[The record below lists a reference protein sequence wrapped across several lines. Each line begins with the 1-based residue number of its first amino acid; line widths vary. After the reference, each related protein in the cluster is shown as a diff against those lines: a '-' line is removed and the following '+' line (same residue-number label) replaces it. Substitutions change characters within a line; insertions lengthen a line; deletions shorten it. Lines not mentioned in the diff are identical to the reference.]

1 MRLSYPLSMPDLQVA
16 GVGLTTIDVL
26 ARLEDMP
33 TWQKGAFLGE
43 IGFDGGG
50 PVGTALVAASRL
62 GVRTGYMGICGND
75 EAADLKLLYLSRDG
89 VDTSRVMRRQTP
101 ENQLVL
107 VFVQQSSGDRVFGLI
122 KDMDDTLKPEELDRD
137 YIIAADYL
145 HLDGYHQKAALQA
158 VHWMH
163 AAGKKVMLDA
173 PRGSADMRHVI
184 SELVEVCDVFISGS
198 GVCQELSGKSDF
210 WDAGEAVLRM
220 GPQVVVQTEGEA
232 GSNTIAAGERFHT
245 PAFQVEAVD
254 TTGAGD
260 VFHGAYL
267 TGLLRGWDLRQTAR
281 FASAVA
287 AIKCTHLGGRRGAP
301 REAEVRAFLKQRG
314 AEMSGWLEQ

>member
-1 MRLSYPLSMPDLQVA
+1 MPDLQVA

-26 ARLEDMP
+26 ARLEEMP

-50 PVGTALVAASRL
+50 PVGTALVAAARL
-62 GVRTGYMGICGND
+62 GVRTGYVGICGND
-75 EAADLKLLYLSRDG
+75 EAAGLKLLYLTRDG
-89 VDTSRVMRRQTP
+89 VDTSRVMARQKP

-122 KDMDDTLKPEELDRD
+122 IDQDDALRPEELDRD
-137 YIIAADYL
+137 YITSADYL

-158 VHWMH
+158 AQWMH
-163 AAGKKVMLDA
+163 AADKKVMLDA
-173 PRGSADMRHVI
+173 PRGNADLRHVI
-184 SELVEVCDVFISGS
+184 GELVEVCDVLIGGS

-220 GPQVVVQTEGEA
+220 GPQVVVQTEGEE
-232 GSNTIAAGERFHT
+232 GSTTITASERFHT
-245 PAFQVEAVD
+245 PAFPVEVVD

-267 TGLLRGWDLRQTAR
+267 AGLLRGWDLRQTAR

-287 AIKCTHLGGRRGAP
+287 AIKCMHLGGRRGAP
-301 REAEVRAFLKQRG
+301 HEDEVSAFLKQRW
-314 AEMSGWLEQ
+314 ADSSGW

>member
-1 MRLSYPLSMPDLQVA
+1 MSRLQIA

-26 ARLEDMP
+26 ARLEEMP

-50 PVGTALVAASRL
+50 PVGTALVAAARL
-62 GVRTGYMGICGND
+62 GVRTGYVGICGGD
-75 EAADLKLLYLSRDG
+75 EAADLKLLYLTRDG
-89 VDTSRVMRRQTP
+89 VDTSRVMRRARP

-107 VFVQQSSGDRVFGLI
+107 VFVQQSSGERVFGLI
-122 KDMDDTLKPEELDRD
+122 KDMDDALKPEELDRD
-137 YIIAADYL
+137 YITSADYL

-158 VHWMH
+158 VQWMH

-173 PRGSADMRHVI
+173 PRGNADLRNVI
-184 SELVEVCDVFISGS
+184 GEMVEACDVLIGGS
-198 GVCQELSGKSDF
+198 GVCQELSGKDDF

-232 GSNTIAAGERFHT
+232 GSNTLTASEHFHT
-245 PAFQVEAVD
+245 PAFQVEVVE

-267 TGLLRGWDLRQTAR
+267 AGLVRGWDLRQTAVV
-281 FASAVA
+281 ASAVA
-287 AIKCTHLGGRRGAP
+287 ALKCMHLGGRRGAP
-301 REAEVRAFLKQRG
+301 HEPEVWEFLKQR
-314 AEMSGWLEQ
+314 EVEI

>member
-1 MRLSYPLSMPDLQVA
+1 MPDLQVA
-16 GVGLTTIDVL
+16 GVGLSTIDVL
-26 ARLEDMP
+26 ARLEEMP

-50 PVGTALVAASRL
+50 PVGTALVAAARL
-62 GVRTGYMGICGND
+62 GVRTGYVGICGSD
-75 EAADLKLLYLSRDG
+75 EAAKLKLLYLTRDG
-89 VDTSRVMRRQTP
+89 VDTSRVMVRPKP

-122 KDMDDTLKPEELDRD
+122 KDQDDALKPEELDRD
-137 YIIAADYL
+137 YITCADYL

-158 VHWMH
+158 AQWMH

-173 PRGSADMRHVI
+173 PRGGADMRHVI
-184 SELVEVCDVFISGS
+184 GELVEVCDVFIGGS
-198 GVCQELSGKSDF
+198 GVCQELSGKSDI

-220 GPQVVVQTEGEA
+220 GPQVVVQTEGEL
-232 GSNTIAAGERFHT
+232 GSNTITADERFHT
-245 PAFQVEAVD
+245 PAFPVEVVD

-267 TGLLRGWDLRQTAR
+267 AGLLRGWDLRQTAR
-281 FASAVA
+281 FASAVSA
-287 AIKCTHLGGRRGAP
+287 LKCKHLGGRRGSP
-301 REAEVRAFLKQRG
+301 YKAEVDEFLLQR
-314 AEMSGWLEQ
+314 